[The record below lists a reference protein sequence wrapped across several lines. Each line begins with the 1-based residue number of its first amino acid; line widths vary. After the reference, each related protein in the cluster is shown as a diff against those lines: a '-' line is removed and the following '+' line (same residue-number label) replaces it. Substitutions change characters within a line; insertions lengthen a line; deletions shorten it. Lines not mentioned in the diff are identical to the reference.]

1 MKVEVS
7 EVKPCVKKL
16 KVEVPVDI
24 LNREI
29 DNAYR
34 ELGKTVNIHGFR
46 KGKVPRRVLEQN
58 YSKNVESD
66 VLQKIIPDT
75 YRHLIKEH
83 NLRPVGSPQVE
94 DVKMEQGSPLSFSIT
109 IETLP
114 DIALKDYSNLEFTRT
129 IVRVSDEDVEK
140 GLKGIQ
146 EMHAEFEGSDDHA
159 IETGDY
165 SILDCEGFSGD
176 TPVKKWSNRPVFVG
190 SNAFMPEIEKEII
203 GLKKG
208 DIKETKI
215 TFAPDYPDKDVAG
228 KEINFKTAVKE
239 VKKRK
244 LKPLDD
250 NFAKETGG
258 YKNLEELRTKVREN
272 LEGNEKANAGSKLRD
287 ELIDKLIETN
297 PIELPPGIVEEEM
310 DSFVHSA
317 RQRLASRGI
326 DLDKS
331 GIDVNEV
338 REGFRGDAVKSLKGE
353 LILEKISEK
362 ETITVG
368 GEELDEEIK
377 KYALSI
383 KENFN
388 VLKRRM
394 QGNGSL
400 DKLRRRML
408 IDKTFDAIIKKLK
421 VSDIYVERESEV
433 GK

>member
-16 KVEVPVDI
+16 KIEVPVDI
-24 LNREI
+24 LNKEI

-34 ELGKTVNIHGFR
+34 DLGKTVNIHGFR
-46 KGKVPRRVLEQN
+46 KGKVPRRVLEQH

-75 YRHLIKEH
+75 YKHVIKEH

-94 DVKMEQGSPLSFSIT
+94 DVKMEQGEPLSFSIT
-109 IETLP
+109 VEILP
-114 DIALKDYSNLEFTRT
+114 DITLKDYNHLEFTRT
-129 IVRVSDEDVEK
+129 VVRVADEDVEK
-140 GLKGIQ
+140 SLKGIQ
-146 EMHAEFEGSDDHA
+146 EMHAEFEGSDEQA
-159 IETGDY
+159 IEVGDY
-165 SILDCEGFSGD
+165 AILDCEGFSGD
-176 TPVKKWSNRPVFVG
+176 MPIKKWSNRPVFVG

-208 DIKETKI
+208 DTKETKI
-215 TFAPDYPDKDVAG
+215 TFPPDYPDKDVAG
-228 KEINFKTAVKE
+228 KEINFKTVVKE

-250 NFAKETGG
+250 NFAKEAGG
-258 YKNLEELRTKVREN
+258 YQNLEELRTKVREN
-272 LEGNEKANAGSKLRD
+272 LEGNEKANADSKLRD
-287 ELIDKLIETN
+287 ELLDKLMEMN
-297 PIELPPGIVEEEM
+297 PIELPPAIVEEEM
-310 DSFVHSA
+310 DSFVYSA

-331 GIDVNEV
+331 GINMNEV

-353 LILEKISEK
+353 LILGKIAEN

-368 GEELDEEIK
+368 DEELDDEIK
-377 KYALSI
+377 RYGLTM
-383 KENFN
+383 KENFH
-388 VLKRRM
+388 VLKRKM
-394 QGNGSL
+394 QGNGSI
-400 DKLRRRML
+400 DKLKKRML
-408 IDKTFDAIIKKLK
+408 IDKTFDAIMKKLK